1 MTGAADARKV
11 ALETEFEKNPA
22 LLYAAVRNILL
33 RKGKTGG
40 DRSKL
45 RAEPSLCI

>member
-11 ALETEFEKNPA
+11 ALETEYEKNPA

-33 RKGKTGG
+33 RKENRW
-40 DRSKL
+40 RS
-45 RAEPSLCI
+45 